1 MSDRSRSRSKS
12 GSDSEPEEDYEV
24 EEIRDKRR
32 GEDGEW
38 LYYVKWVGWESDTN
52 TWEPREHLDE
62 CKEKLEDFERRWRR
76 KQEKREERRREERER
91 KIKERRERELKAAAR
106 FKVDSD
112 DDGGFAGAL
121 ERKKE
126 KKRIVSGSD
135 SDSDGER
142 KKKNK
147 DRDREREKSK
157 KHKKDKDRKREGGE
171 SSKGDGHSSKRK
183 EEEPK
188 KKEKK
193 YFRDIKP
200 EKILG
205 VTNDLGELHFYI
217 RWEGNKPEPGLVTA
231 KEAYQK
237 IPQMCLKFYEDL
249 LVWDKKESKTV
260 EKEEPKE
267 KSVEKAPEKVAK
279 RESVDSRS
287 SDKASDKAARRESAD
302 SRTSETSKGEIK
314 ERPPSSLSKTDDP
327 PAPTKLESTTAN

>member
-1 MSDRSRSRSKS
+1 MGESRKS
-12 GSDSEPEEDYEV
+12 GGSGSEPEEDYEV
-24 EEIRDKRR
+24 EEIRDKQRAD
-32 GEDGEW
+32 DGSW

-52 TWEPREHLDE
+52 TWEPKEHLDE
-62 CKEKLEDFERRWRR
+62 CKEKLVDFERRWRR

-112 DDGGFAGAL
+112 DDGGVTGAL

-126 KKRIVSGSD
+126 KKRIVSDSD
-135 SDSDGER
+135 SDSDGE
-142 KKKNK
+142 KN
-147 DRDREREKSK
+147 K

-171 SSKGDGHSSKRK
+171 SSKTEGHSKKK

-249 LVWDKKESKTV
+249 LVWDKKEVKKV
-260 EKEEPKE
+260 EKEASKE
-267 KSVEKAPEKVAK
+267 KSAEKIPDKAA
-279 RESVDSRS
+279 RSESVDSRS
-287 SDKASDKAARRESAD
+287 SE
-302 SRTSETSKGEIK
+302 
-314 ERPPSSLSKTDDP
+314 KT
-327 PAPTKLESTTAN
+327 